1 VKTHRIKPD
10 GTRTNYK
17 IVSCPELIRNTVQ
30 DLISSALDESFVN
43 DSFRLLSGT
52 MDNPKID
59 IYKKMRNQFIYNIGL
74 VLSWEGYEQID
85 EDQKPY
91 YRRVKFRG
99 YYLGQSRET
108 TRGRLLPLNSGL
120 SVIVAQFYFSG
131 FSLAPSVTK

>member
-1 VKTHRIKPD
+1 
-10 GTRTNYK
+10 
-17 IVSCPELIRNTVQ
+17 
-30 DLISSALDESFVN
+30 
-43 DSFRLLSGT
+43 